1 MALAKKT
8 WKWASIFI
16 LSMLLYILNKKT
28 DHGDL
33 MKLFVQTFSL
43 LLFLLAGPIHAQEWP
58 TRPISLIVSYPPG
71 GTADLMAR
79 TIAGPLGKELGTS
92 VVVENKPGASGQIAA
107 SYVAKASAD
116 GYTLMLDA
124 SSYSVNPSLFPKLPY
139 DPNRDFKT
147 LGILAQY
154 PNVLLVHPSFPA
166 KSVKDMVT
174 LAKSKP
180 NGIAYAS
187 SGNGSAQHLA
197 GALFEV
203 KAGVEMQHIPYKGG
217 GPALNDVVGGQVPVF
232 FGSVASTKQYVESG
246 KLNALAVTG
255 KKRAS
260 SMPNVPTMAEAGI
273 AGYEVYEWNGIFAP
287 AATPAAILTKISDAI
302 AKVMQSPEVKE
313 KVSSLGGEIF
323 QGNADAADKFIKV
336 QMAEWSKLVKSG
348 KITVD

>member
-1 MALAKKT
+1 MKYLIKVLFALALI
-8 WKWASIFI
+8 AVGS
-16 LSMLLYILNKKT
+16 
-28 DHGDL
+28 
-33 MKLFVQTFSL
+33 
-43 LLFLLAGPIHAQEWP
+43 AHAQEWP
-58 TRPISLIVSYPPG
+58 NRPISLIVSYPPG

-79 TIAGPLGKELGTS
+79 TIAGPLGKVLGTS

-107 SYVAKASAD
+107 AYVAKANAD

-139 DPNRDFKT
+139 DPNKDFKT
-147 LGILAQY
+147 LAVLAQY
-154 PNVLLVHPSFPA
+154 PNVLLVNPSFPA
-166 KSVKDMVT
+166 KSVKDLVAM
-174 LAKSKP
+174 AKAKP
-180 NGIAYAS
+180 NSIAYAS

-260 SMPNVPTMAEAGI
+260 SMPNVPTMAEAGVP
-273 AGYEVYEWNGIFAP
+273 GYEVYEWNGIFAP
-287 AATPAAILTKISDAI
+287 AATPATILLKISDAI
-302 AKVMQSPEVKE
+302 SKVMQSPEVKE
-313 KVSSLGGEIF
+313 KVLSLGGEPF
-323 QGNADAADKFIKV
+323 SGNAEAADKFIKA
-336 QMAEWSKLVKSG
+336 QMVEWNKLIKTG

>member
-1 MALAKKT
+1 MKL
-8 WKWASIFI
+8 
-16 LSMLLYILNKKT
+16 
-28 DHGDL
+28 L
-33 MKLFVQTFSL
+33 MKLLIQALSL
-43 LLFLLAGPIHAQEWP
+43 LLFLASPIHAQDWP
-58 TRPISLIVSYPPG
+58 NRSISLIVSYPPG

-107 SYVAKASAD
+107 AYVAKASAD

-166 KSVKDMVT
+166 KSVKEMVA
-174 LAKSKP
+174 LAKAKP

-203 KAGVEMQHIPYKGG
+203 KAGVEMQHVPYKGG

-232 FGSVASTKQYVESG
+232 FGSVASTKQYVETGRLS
-246 KLNALAVTG
+246 ALAVTG

-260 SMPNVPTMAEAGI
+260 SMPSVPTMAEAGI

-287 AATPAAILTKISDAI
+287 AATPAVILAKISDAI
-302 AKVMQSPEVKE
+302 AKVMQSPEVRE
-313 KVSSLGGEIF
+313 KVGSLGGEIF

-348 KITVD
+348 KITID